1 MLATAVHSL
10 TLLAPRRPDFEFNRD
25 DVLAVMLLLLALFAV
40 SAILLSVPGDS
51 AAAVALL
58 S

>member
-1 MLATAVHSL
+1 MLETAVHPL
-10 TLLAPRRPDFEFNRD
+10 TLLAPGRPDFEFNRD
-25 DVLAVMLLLLALFAV
+25 DVLAVLLLLLALLAV
-40 SAILLSVPGDS
+40 SAILLSVPGDN

>member
-1 MLATAVHSL
+1 MLGTAVHSL
-10 TLLAPRRPDFEFNRD
+10 TLLASGPDFEFNRD
-25 DVLAVMLLLLALFAV
+25 DVLAVLLLLLALLAV